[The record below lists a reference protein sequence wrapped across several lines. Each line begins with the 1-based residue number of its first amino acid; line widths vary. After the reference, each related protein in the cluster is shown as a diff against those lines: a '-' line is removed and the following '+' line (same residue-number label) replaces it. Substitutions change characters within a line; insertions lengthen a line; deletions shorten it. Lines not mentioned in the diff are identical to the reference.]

1 MYYMYIYYGIYYIY
15 CRHICINV
23 YASENTSSLTE
34 KSFDVI
40 SSTVLLQLNV
50 YKNSTI

>member
-1 MYYMYIYYGIYYIY
+1 MVYIIYIVDIY
-15 CRHICINV
+15 ICINV